1 MLIIKYLR
9 LIRVH
14 QWIKNVFVFVPLLFS
29 HLLFN
34 KDFFIT
40 SFFAFLVF
48 CLASSAIY
56 VINDIVDIDA
66 DRAHPVKYKR
76 PLPSGDISWGAAI
89 ITASFMLVL
98 VFWLMMFFNY
108 EFILLVLGF
117 VLLNVVYSFWLKNLV
132 LLDIFSIAA
141 GFSIR
146 VLAGAF
152 VIQVPISSWLLL
164 TTMFI
169 SLFLGVM
176 KRRSELVLVS
186 ENFNQN
192 FRQDSVSFSPED
204 SLESVDLPRRAV
216 PTERAET
223 QSRKVLTQY
232 SLDFADQMATVA
244 AAGVIICY
252 ALYSVAPRTVLAFQ
266 TERLIYTT
274 PFVVFG
280 IFRYM
285 YLEYM
290 SRKGENTTRVLATDL
305 PMIINLLLY
314 ILATILIIYKIF

>member
-1 MLIIKYLR
+1 MKLFKFLR

-29 HLLFN
+29 LHLFD
-34 KDFFIT
+34 KDYFET
-40 SFFAFLVF
+40 TLLAFLVF

-56 VINDIVDIDA
+56 VINDLVDIES
-66 DRAHPVKYKR
+66 DRAHPVKKER
-76 PLPSGDISWGAAI
+76 PLPSGAISQTAAI
-89 ITASFMLVL
+89 IIASLLLVL
-98 VFWLMMFFNY
+98 VFWMMMYFNV
-108 EFILLVLGF
+108 EFILLVVAF
-117 VLLNVVYSFWLKNLV
+117 VVLNVLYSFWLKNLV

-176 KRRSELVLVS
+176 KRRSELILVT
-186 ENFNQN
+186 ENL
-192 FRQDSVSFSPED
+192 RQKTDSADQAGS
-204 SLESVDLPRRAV
+204 
-216 PTERAET
+216 
-223 QSRKVLTQY
+223 QSRKVLAQY
-232 SLDFADQMATVA
+232 SLNFADQMATIA
-244 AAGVIICY
+244 ATGVIVCY
-252 ALYSVAPRTVLAFQ
+252 ALYTVAPRTISIFQ

-280 IFRYM
+280 IFRFM
-285 YLEYM
+285 YLEYIN
-290 SRKGENTTRVLATDL
+290 RKGENTTRALATDL
-305 PMIINLLLY
+305 PMIINVILY
-314 ILATILIIYKIF
+314 SLATVMIIYKLY

>member
-1 MLIIKYLR
+1 MKYLR

-29 HLLFN
+29 QHLFDLYYFL
-34 KDFFIT
+34 DAF
-40 SFFAFLVF
+40 SAFLVF
-48 CLASSAIY
+48 CFASSAIY
-56 VINDIVDIDA
+56 VINDIVDIEA
-66 DRAHPVKYKR
+66 DRAHPVKKNR
-76 PLPSGDISWGAAI
+76 PLPSGDISTRAAI
-89 ITASFMLVL
+89 ITASLILVL
-98 VFWLMMFFNY
+98 VFWLMMYFNN
-108 EFILLVLGF
+108 EFILLVIGF
-117 VLLNVVYSFWLKNLV
+117 VVLNVLYSFWMKNVV
-132 LLDIFSIAA
+132 LLDVFSIAA

-176 KRRSELVLVS
+176 KRRAELILIS
-186 ENFNQN
+186 ENVH
-192 FRQDSVSFSPED
+192 QDSIAADQSSN
-204 SLESVDLPRRAV
+204 R
-216 PTERAET
+216 
-223 QSRKVLTQY
+223 SRKVLTQY
-232 SLDFADQMATVA
+232 SLNFADQMATVA

-252 ALYSVAPRTVLAFQ
+252 ALYSVAPRTVSVFQ

-280 IFRYM
+280 IFRFM

-290 SRKGENTTRVLATDL
+290 SGKGENTTRLIATDL
-305 PMIINLLLY
+305 YMILDVIVY
-314 ILATILIIYKIF
+314 IVATIVIIYKLI

>member
-1 MLIIKYLR
+1 MKYLR

-29 HLLFN
+29 LNFFDE
-34 KDFFIT
+34 KYFIT
-40 SFFAFLVF
+40 TFFAFLVF

-56 VINDIVDIDA
+56 VINDLDDIES
-66 DRAHPVKYKR
+66 DRAHPTKRKR
-76 PLPSGDISWGAAI
+76 PLASGEISKQNAVI
-89 ITASFMLVL
+89 IASILL
-98 VFWLMMFFNY
+98 IIVFWLMMYFNY
-108 EFILLVLGF
+108 QFILLAVAF
-117 VLLNVVYSFWLKNLV
+117 VMLNVLYSFWLKNIV
-132 LLDIFSIAA
+132 LLDVFSIAA

-152 VIQVPISSWLLL
+152 VIQVPISSWLML

-186 ENFNQN
+186 ERLSNNLMQN
-192 FRQDSVSFSPED
+192 EKP
-204 SLESVDLPRRAV
+204 
-216 PTERAET
+216 ET
-223 QSRKVLTQY
+223 QSRKVLAEY
-232 SLDFADQMATVA
+232 SLNFADQMATVA

-252 ALYSVAPRTVLAFQ
+252 ALYSVSPRTISVFQ

-290 SRKGENTTRVLATDL
+290 SRKGENTTRILATDF
-305 PMIINLLLY
+305 PMIADVVIY
-314 ILATILIIYKIF
+314 IVTTIMIIYKII